1 MTDNTQK
8 KGFSFSLCLST
19 TKDSPTARIR
29 HTKKQR
35 EIVPRGGNLRVIS
48 IECWFFPRGRNTQTY
63 LSAELGQLN
72 SPEKR
77 QRNEKK
83 LISRIISTRLRRAVK
98 KAAAWN
104 HLEGAQYWFS
114 IVWAFEGV
122 NSACTSCH
130 QLRRPLQRWD
140 LHDRAR
146 ESMVHRPF
154 LQPNQKSVCSLKK
167 CLSILRM
174 DRWPGRRGPIDPNK
188 WSTSRCRWTWRLRD
202 GKTFPPSLPSVSTW
216 AFVFSTFLSNAKIG
230 TEGEGLSYGR
240 GKLLRGGK
248 KGRPQP
254 VEKKLY
260 VSATMMMKALGGN

>member
-1 MTDNTQK
+1 MCLTVYFILFFSLIQPTNQNHHHTTQIQFSWQLWCSRDWQHPK
-8 KGFSFSLCLST
+8 KGFSLSLCLST

-154 LQPNQKSVCSLKK
+154 LQPNQKSVCSLKNAFA
-167 CLSILRM
+167 SWGWI
-174 DRWPGRRGPIDPNK
+174 DGPEDAAQ
-188 WSTSRCRWTWRLRD
+188 STQISEARHVVVERD
-202 GKTFPPSLPSVSTW
+202 DCVMGKLFLPPSLQYQPGRSSS
-216 AFVFSTFLSNAKIG
+216 ALS
-230 TEGEGLSYGR
+230 
-240 GKLLRGGK
+240 
-248 KGRPQP
+248 
-254 VEKKLY
+254 
-260 VSATMMMKALGGN
+260 